1 MGGCILLVSCVLRRV
16 SITYSSSKGVY
27 SNGRFSVYYLYT
39 FVKRPRLILDF
50 VLTLLFNHIVLTTYY
65 SAALPSSIF
74 FWLIMALVAGIMV
87 IFGEQLCVRREMRE
101 GLRTSPPELEELEM
115 GARGSGSRRD

>member
-1 MGGCILLVSCVLRRV
+1 M
-16 SITYSSSKGVY
+16 SITCPSSKGVY
-27 SNGRFSVYYLYT
+27 SNARFSVYYLYT

-74 FWLIMALVAGIMV
+74 FWLIMSLVAGIMV
-87 IFGEQLCVRREMRE
+87 ILGEQLCVRREMRE

>member
-1 MGGCILLVSCVLRRV
+1 M
-16 SITYSSSKGVY
+16 SITCPSSKGVY
-27 SNGRFSVYYLYT
+27 SNVRFSVYYLYT

-87 IFGEQLCVRREMRE
+87 ILGEQLCVRREMRE